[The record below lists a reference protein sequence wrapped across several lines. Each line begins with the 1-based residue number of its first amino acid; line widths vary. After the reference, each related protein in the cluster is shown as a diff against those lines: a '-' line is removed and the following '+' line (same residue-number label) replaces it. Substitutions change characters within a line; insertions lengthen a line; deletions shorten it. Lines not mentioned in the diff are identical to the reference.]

1 MRAQV
6 DNFLRLAI
14 ILAHIIQSNSFQSG
28 ILRSDF
34 FHGALFLCFCCC
46 LRNIK
51 NKSSLIPNQ
60 IVFTD
65 WISSFSNLILKF
77 WDFLR
82 IVDVKKLGVLDG
94 KKHLIL
100 QLCISSKLFSY
111 LSTVIELQA
120 MLLFFKYWIFLV

>member
-6 DNFLRLAI
+6 DNFFRLAI
-14 ILAHIIQSNSFQSG
+14 ILAHIIQSNFIQSG
-28 ILRSDF
+28 ILRSDV

-120 MLLFFKYWIFLV
+120 MLLFFKFWIFLV